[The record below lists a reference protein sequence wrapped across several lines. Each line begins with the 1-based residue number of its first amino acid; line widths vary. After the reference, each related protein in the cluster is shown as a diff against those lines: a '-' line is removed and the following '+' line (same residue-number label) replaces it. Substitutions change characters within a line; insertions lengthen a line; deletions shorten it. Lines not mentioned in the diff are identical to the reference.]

1 MRLWLHVPGS
11 PAPQGSK
18 SFKGFRNGRGILVES
33 SAAVGPWRERIAL
46 AAHNAMVGRTLM
58 TGPIDITMLFVLPR
72 PKSAPKRTTPPAVK
86 RPDLDKLARAVLDA
100 LTNVVF
106 GDDSQVTSIGCA
118 KRLAQLDEAPGLYL
132 AIAPDTQDLNPAESL
147 GA

>member
-46 AAHNAMVGRTLM
+46 AAHNAMGGRTLM
-58 TGPIDITMLFVLPR
+58 VGPIDITMLFVLPR

-106 GDDSQVTSIGCA
+106 SDDSQVTSLMCS
-118 KRLAQLDEAPGLYL
+118 KRLADIDEPPGLTITL
-132 AIAPDTQDLNPAESL
+132 EAA
-147 GA
+147 